1 MPPDEV
7 DVDDRVEDGVV
18 DGVVHVE
25 VLVVVL
31 PAGLDRQEPG
41 VAALTAP
48 EVGRGRGG
56 QAELEGAH
64 ICEVS
69 HQLDLN

>member
-25 VLVVVL
+25 VLVIVL
-31 PAGLDRQEPG
+31 PAGLDGQEPG

-48 EVGRGRGG
+48 EVRRARGG
-56 QAELEGAH
+56 QAELESRVVRCPVDW
-64 ICEVS
+64 I
-69 HQLDLN
+69 